1 MAPGLPGRQA
11 VGMIPRPWL
20 RVIAFSAA
28 LLPSLVSA
36 AQHYLFVTFRGEQD
50 PMAEQVHFG
59 LSEDG
64 LAWRALNDGRAPL
77 ISTLGAKGVRDP
89 FILRSHDG
97 AKTFIIATDLSIH
110 LTRHDW
116 NRAVTRGSK
125 SIVVWESTDLVDW
138 GEPRLVQVAPD
149 DAGCTWAPEAVY
161 DEESGDYLV
170 FWASKTGRDDFRK
183 HRIWAARTKDFR
195 EFGEPFIYIEKKRD
209 IIDTTIIRHGN
220 RYIRFSKDESTK
232 ATLMETSATLT
243 GRWREVHSFT
253 LKDLVGYE
261 GPTCFPLTPASPGK
275 DATWC
280 LLLDHYS
287 RGEGYKPFITRDL
300 TRGKFEPADDIRF
313 PFRFR
318 HGSVLAIS
326 AAEAARLDRAFP

>member
-1 MAPGLPGRQA
+1 
-11 VGMIPRPWL
+11 MIPRPWL
-20 RVIAFSAA
+20 RALVFSAA
-28 LLPSLVSA
+28 LLPSLVTA

-64 LAWRALNDGRAPL
+64 VRWRALNDGKATL
-77 ISTLGAKGVRDP
+77 ISTLGEKGVRDP

-116 NRAVTRGSK
+116 NRAVTHGSK

-170 FWASKTGRDDFRK
+170 FWASKTGRDDFKK
-183 HRIWAARTKDFR
+183 HRIWAARTKDFQ

-209 IIDTTIIRHGN
+209 IIDTTIIHHED

-232 ATLMETSATLT
+232 ATLMETSTTLT
-243 GRWREVHSFT
+243 GRWHEVRSFT
-253 LKDLVGYE
+253 LKDLTGYE

-287 RGEGYKPFITRDL
+287 RGEGYKPFVTRDL

-318 HGSVLAIS
+318 HGSVLPIT
-326 AAEAARLDRAFP
+326 AAEAARLARAFP